1 MKQGFN
7 ERLVMSSR
15 PAIGVMF
22 KQVSFFFSLHV
33 YIFVPIDNHTLI
45 VDISHC
51 SWYGTCMIEICHV
64 L

>member
-22 KQVSFFFSLHV
+22 KQVSVLSPFICPHREPHFMYL
-33 YIFVPIDNHTLI
+33 ILGITLG
-45 VDISHC
+45 VEDA
-51 SWYGTCMIEICHV
+51 
-64 L
+64 